1 MEATGRDGEE
11 VVTIDYGAGNIKHFL
26 LSELVAEGLL
36 EKEGVDF
43 YYRGARRDY
52 RIGMTITA
60 VNKTVRLSED

>member
-1 MEATGRDGEE
+1 MS
-11 VVTIDYGAGNIKHFL
+11 DYGPGLIKHHL

-36 EKEGVDF
+36 DKEGHDF
-43 YYRGARRDY
+43 FYRGPKQDY

>member
-1 MEATGRDGEE
+1 MTS
-11 VVTIDYGAGNIKHFL
+11 DYGAGLIKHHL

-43 YYRGARRDY
+43 FYRGANQDY
-52 RIGMTITA
+52 RIGLTITA

>member
-1 MEATGRDGEE
+1 M
-11 VVTIDYGAGNIKHFL
+11 DYGVGLLKHHL

-43 YYRGARRDY
+43 YYRGPHQDY

>member
-1 MEATGRDGEE
+1 MT
-11 VVTIDYGAGNIKHFL
+11 DYGAGMIKHQL

-36 EKEGVDF
+36 EKEGTQF
-43 YYRGARRDY
+43 FYRGAKQDY

>member
-1 MEATGRDGEE
+1 MTDTGASLIR
-11 VVTIDYGAGNIKHFL
+11 HQL

-36 EKEGVDF
+36 EKEGTQF
-43 YYRGARRDY
+43 YYRGPHQDY

>member
-1 MEATGRDGEE
+1 MT
-11 VVTIDYGAGNIKHFL
+11 DYGAGLLKHHL

-36 EKEGVDF
+36 EKEGNDF
-43 YYRGARRDY
+43 YYRGPNQDY

>member
-1 MEATGRDGEE
+1 MP
-11 VVTIDYGAGNIKHFL
+11 DYGVGLLKHHL

-43 YYRGARRDY
+43 YYRGEHHDY

>member
-1 MEATGRDGEE
+1 MSDT
-11 VVTIDYGAGNIKHFL
+11 GAGLIKHHL

-36 EKEGVDF
+36 EKEGTQF
-43 YYRGARRDY
+43 FYRGPKQDY

>member
-1 MEATGRDGEE
+1 MTDTGASLIR
-11 VVTIDYGAGNIKHFL
+11 HQL

-36 EKEGVDF
+36 EQEGHEF
-43 YYRGARRDY
+43 FYRGPHQDY